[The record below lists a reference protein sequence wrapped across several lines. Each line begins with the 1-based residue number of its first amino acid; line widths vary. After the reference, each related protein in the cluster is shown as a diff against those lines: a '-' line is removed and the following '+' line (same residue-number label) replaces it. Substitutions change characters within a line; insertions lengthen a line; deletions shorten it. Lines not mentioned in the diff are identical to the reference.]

1 MSDAFK
7 SSKIGLLGF
16 CPEVSQGTPNWD
28 LTADGGI
35 NTTTKI
41 LVDNTSG
48 VTHNNAL
55 AAMADSHLN
64 YLQVFFR
71 EDTATAALQGK
82 VYKVGLTSRATTIV
96 TLNITETMAAAP
108 AATDRFVV
116 FAPLPASDVSISS
129 GYENLSRGEFERQ
142 TLDKAASCKGLKIT
156 SGSFKFDYTGLEQ
169 ENGNGDTPRFDRT
182 SQLLRAVGVRSS
194 VAGTTISGGASP
206 DGANLDFTDASALNV
221 KDWVLIDG
229 EAARIVSIDTGAT
242 PDRVVVEPA
251 LPKGS
256 PAAATEV
263 FIGEVFTPDDSGHQS
278 HTVLSLRDTQLMEV
292 IGCVFS
298 FGVSGAFGGLLEGTA
313 EFDGDSWDMQDSY
326 SLDGA
331 QSTKGCLPFVVGR
344 SAFGSTSIPLNSFE
358 FSLGHGRQQLRDV
371 MAGQRHFITSRDST
385 MKCVF
390 RNIDVVPKETWEAN
404 GTQALL
410 LIQVGNAAGNCVV
423 FGGNAQIQDPSES
436 SDVEGHSYWDA
447 TFAFV
452 DNQSNADASHKPQ
465 LVRF

>member
-7 SSKIGLLGF
+7 ASKIGLMGF
-16 CPEVSQGTPNWD
+16 CPEVGQSTPNWD

-48 VTHNNAL
+48 ATHNNAL
-55 AAMADSHLN
+55 AAMNDSHLD
-64 YLQVFFR
+64 YLQVFYR
-71 EDTATAALQGK
+71 EDTTTVALRGK
-82 VYKVGLTSRATTIV
+82 VYKVGLTSRVTTVV
-96 TLNITETMAAAP
+96 TLNTTETMAAAP
-108 AATDRFVV
+108 AATDRFVI

-129 GYENLSRGEFERQ
+129 GYENLSRAEFERQ
-142 TLDKAASCKGLKIT
+142 TLDKAASCKGLKIV

-169 ENGNGDTPRFDRT
+169 ENGNGDTPRLDRT
-182 SQLLRAVGVRSS
+182 SQLLRAVGTRTS

-251 LPKGS
+251 LPKGV

-263 FIGEVFTPDDSGHQS
+263 FVGELFTPDDTGHQS
-278 HTVLSLRDTQLMEV
+278 HTILFLRDTQLTEA

-298 FGVSGAFGGLLEGTA
+298 FGMSGAFGGLVEATA

-326 SLDGA
+326 SLDGS
-331 QSTKGCLPFVVGR
+331 QSTKACLPFVAGR
-344 SAFGSTSIPLNSFE
+344 AAFGSTSIPLNSFE
-358 FSLGHGRQQLRDV
+358 FALGHGRQQLRDV
-371 MAGQRHFITSRDST
+371 MAGQRQFITSRDST

-390 RNIDVVPKETWEAN
+390 RNVDVVPKETWEAS

-410 LIQVGNAAGNCVV
+410 MVQVGNSAGNCIVI
-423 FGGNAQIQDPSES
+423 GGNAQIQDPSES
-436 SDVEGHSYWDA
+436 TDVEGHSYWDA
-447 TFAFV
+447 TFAFR
-452 DNQSNADASHKPQ
+452 DNQTNAELPLKPQ